1 MDQRRVLPV
10 IGLVTLVILDLV
22 LVLWAVWPAAPVSSA
37 RPESSATPTASASPS
52 ASPSPSPTPAASPV
66 PITRVIVAVDR
77 RTAWL
82 ATTGTCE
89 EPGQLQVTTDAGGT
103 WTASDTPAAVT
114 RIRTSSRSEGFVVGG
129 AGRECTM
136 RLWTTGD
143 AGEQWGDPES
153 ARATWARVVEDARRV
168 IRPGGNPVT
177 PCGRGAVLDL
187 ASIGRDVASVLC
199 ADGAVRAT
207 VDGGQT
213 WPESFRAEGAL
224 AFTVLADGRGAI
236 ASMTDECDGTTV
248 TELVDGVPGESV
260 CVAGADATPGAVAI
274 SVSEQAAWLVAG
286 EAAYTAPEVT
296 GRWAATEGA
305 VGS

>member
-1 MDQRRVLPV
+1 MLPV
-10 IGLVTLVILDLV
+10 IGLVTLVVLDLV

-37 RPESSATPTASASPS
+37 EPASVATPTASASPAPS
-52 ASPSPSPTPAASPV
+52 ASPSPSPSPTVSLV
-66 PITRVIVAVDR
+66 PITRVLVAVDR

-89 EPGQLQVTTDAGGT
+89 KPGQLQVTTDAGEE

-129 AGRECTM
+129 QGRDCAM
-136 RLWTTGD
+136 RVWTTGD
-143 AGEQWGDPES
+143 AGEEWGDPAS
-153 ARATWARVVEDARRV
+153 ARATWARVAEDARRV
-168 IRPGGNPVT
+168 IRPGGDPVT

-199 ADGAVRAT
+199 ADGTVRTTA
-207 VDGGQT
+207 DGGET
-213 WPESFRAEGAL
+213 WPDAFRVNGAL
-224 AFTVLADGRGAI
+224 AFTLLADGRGAI
-236 ASMTDECDGTTV
+236 ASMTKECDGTFV
-248 TELVDGVPGESV
+248 TELVDGVPAESV
-260 CVAGADATPGAVAI
+260 CVGGAEATPGGVAI

-286 EAAYTAPEVT
+286 DVAYTAAEVT
-296 GRWAATEGA
+296 GRWASTKGA